1 MNRECTAEFPFMRY
15 KPFFAREE
23 KKTNNSTKVSQKIAK
38 EKVLSY

>member
-23 KKTNNSTKVSQKIAK
+23 KKNNSTKVSQKIAK